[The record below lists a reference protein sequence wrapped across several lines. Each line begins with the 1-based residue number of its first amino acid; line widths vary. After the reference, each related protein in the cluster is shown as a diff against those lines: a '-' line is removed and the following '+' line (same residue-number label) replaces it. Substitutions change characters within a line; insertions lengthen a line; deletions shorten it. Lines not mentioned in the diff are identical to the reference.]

1 MLKKIMTGKSGWI
14 GCMILIFLFLLV
26 SLPAHS
32 QQKEE
37 EKPAIRIGQLEI
49 HPTLTVE
56 GIFDDNIYLTNGG
69 EIDDFITITSPGFVA
84 LYPFGNHSIDI
95 GYIADLAAFSDNTD
109 ENYQNHLANIGATLD
124 FAFLYADLRN
134 VYNDT
139 TDTSSSAE
147 QANLDPRT
155 RNVNNTTTAKVGY
168 RISEKTKAE
177 FNFSYYTI
185 YYDKASNAHLERDEA
200 KYGGDFYYKILP
212 KTSVVLGFVH
222 SVNQFKQLA
231 KTDPQDDSTAYEYNI
246 GLSFDPDA
254 KLTGEV
260 RVGYEN
266 RDFEIVD
273 DTDNFVASAGLTW
286 FATPKFTGRL
296 IGARTLENS
305 SSGADEYIKSN
316 VISVGATNYF
326 TDRLYGSFDLTY
338 SFDDYNTDRE
348 DELLTEV
355 VEAGYDL
362 TEYLKAYVKYERKDN
377 DSTLNTN
384 DYNDY
389 EDNRLTVGGSFTY

>member
-1 MLKKIMTGKSGWI
+1 MLQKNKTGKSGLFT
-14 GCMILIFLFLLV
+14 CMMLVFFLLV
-26 SLPAHS
+26 SLPAHA
-32 QQKEE
+32 QQEE
-37 EKPAIRIGQLEI
+37 EKPKIKIGQLEI

-56 GIFDDNIYLTNGG
+56 GIYDDNIFLTNGS
-69 EIDDFITITSPGFVA
+69 EEDDFITITSPGFVA
-84 LYPFGNHSIDI
+84 LYPFGNHSIDVS
-95 GYIADLAAFSDNTD
+95 YLADLAAFSDHEK
-109 ENYQNHLANIGATLD
+109 ENYQNHLANVGAKLD
-124 FAFLYADLRN
+124 FAFLYAEVRN

-155 RNVNNTTTAKVGY
+155 RNVNNTTTAQIGY
-168 RISEKTKAE
+168 RISEKTKAQ

-185 YYDKASNAHLERDEA
+185 YYDKASNERLERDEA
-200 KYGGDFYYKILP
+200 KYGGDLYYKILP
-212 KTSVVLGFVH
+212 KTSIVLGFVH

-266 RDFEIVD
+266 RDFEIVN

-286 FATPKFTGRL
+286 FATPKFTARL
-296 IGARTLENS
+296 IGVRSIENS
-305 SSGADEYIKSN
+305 SSGTDEYIKSN

-326 TDRLYGSFDLTY
+326 TDRLYGSFDFTY
-338 SFDDYNTDRE
+338 SFDDYNTSRE

-362 TEYLKAYVKYERKDN
+362 TAYLKAYVKYERKDN

-384 DYNDY
+384 DY
-389 EDNRLTVGGSFTY
+389 EDNRVTVGGSFTY